1 MEGARNRRSKKNT
14 AKFIEVTQ
22 GDKENVLRA
31 RLAALE
37 KDDNFQQDKAAG
49 SDEEF
54 HLEDSEEGAQI
65 QFQTPEYRFT
75 FKLIFHASPSN
86 QVSDLYSCDTSFLV
100 PGIHYNM
107 KESTHILSEIWF

>member
-65 QFQTPEYRFT
+65 QIQTPEYRFT
-75 FKLIFHASPSN
+75 FKLIFHASPASN
-86 QVSDLYSCDTSFLV
+86 QVSDLYSSDTSFLV
-100 PGIHYNM
+100 PDIHYN
-107 KESTHILSEIWF
+107 KESTHILSEI